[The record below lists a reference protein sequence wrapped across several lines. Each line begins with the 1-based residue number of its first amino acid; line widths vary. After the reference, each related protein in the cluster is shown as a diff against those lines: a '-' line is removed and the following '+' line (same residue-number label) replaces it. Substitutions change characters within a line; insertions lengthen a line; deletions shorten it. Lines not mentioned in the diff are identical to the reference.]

1 MAQPAAA
8 CRLLIVA
15 MLMAVATPFAAS
27 AQTVVAVVNGEPITA
42 IDVEQRTKFIQLSTH
57 KAAARQEVIEEL
69 IDEKL
74 KIREGKRWGIELSNE
89 EVDSMYAGMGRR
101 VNQTAEQ
108 LTQNLAKAG
117 VHPNTLKSRIRADSV
132 WNQLVRGRY
141 QASLQL
147 SDREVEQAL
156 EAKNEAGQDTAIEY
170 KMRPILLLVP
180 PSSSAAVF
188 EGRKKEAE
196 ALRGRFKSCEEGLRF
211 ARALRDTA
219 VRGQVIRNSSE
230 LPAPLRKLLDAVPV
244 GQLTAPEITRHGV
257 EMYAICSKQESKADT
272 AAKRQAR
279 EALASQR
286 FEQQSKQYLKR
297 LRSQALIERR

>member
-1 MAQPAAA
+1 VAAP
-8 CRLLIVA
+8 L
-15 MLMAVATPFAAS
+15 TAS
-27 AQTVVAVVNGEPITA
+27 AQTVVAVVNGEPVTA
-42 IDVEQRTKFIQLSTH
+42 IDVEQRMKFIQLSTH

-74 KIREGKRWGIELSNE
+74 KIREGKRWGIELSDE
-89 EVDSMYAGMGRR
+89 EVNSMYAGMGRR

-117 VHPNTLKSRIRADSV
+117 VHPNTLKSRIRAESV

-147 SDREVEQAL
+147 TDREVEQAL
-156 EAKNEAGQDTAIEY
+156 EAKNEANQDTAIEY

-180 PSSSAAVF
+180 PGSSSAVY
-188 EGRKKEAE
+188 EGRKKEAD
-196 ALRGRFKSCEEGLRF
+196 ALRGRFKTCDEGLRV
-211 ARALRDTA
+211 ARAMRDTA
-219 VRGQVIRNSSE
+219 VRGQVIRNSGD
-230 LPAPLRKLLDAVPV
+230 LPPPLRKMLDAVPV

-272 AAKRQAR
+272 AAKRQTR
-279 EALASQR
+279 ETLASQR
-286 FEQQSKQYLKR
+286 FEQQSKAYLRR
-297 LRSQALIERR
+297 LRREALIERR